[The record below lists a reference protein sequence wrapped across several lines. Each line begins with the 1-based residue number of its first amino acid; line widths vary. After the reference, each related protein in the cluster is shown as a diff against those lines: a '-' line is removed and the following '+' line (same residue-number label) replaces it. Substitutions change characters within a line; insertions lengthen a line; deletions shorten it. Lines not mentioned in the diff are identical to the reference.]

1 MKNLILFLL
10 ILSINIC
17 PSYSYAL
24 NFSELK
30 PIKLNYNFYDLND
43 FINSNELKYS
53 YCQYG
58 AYLDNLN
65 YILKDYKEFKDASL
79 KDLLTN
85 LDSMPDNI
93 ALKVKMNASH
103 ALNYEYFFKSLS
115 PEKTFVKGKLL
126 KEINKSFSS
135 FDNFKSEFKKL
146 ALDSKSTWIFLAK
159 NSQNELYLTTSKEI
173 SCPIIY
179 KHQIILCLNIDE
191 ELYSNKSALVDNFFN
206 FVNWR
211 QASQNY
217 NQNRL
222 LNKIRG

>member
-1 MKNLILFLL
+1 MINLKNLILFLL

-30 PIKLNYNFYDLND
+30 PIKLNYNFYDLNN

-79 KDLLTN
+79 EEILTN
-85 LDSMPDNI
+85 LDSLPDNI

-135 FDNFKSEFKKL
+135 FDNFCRLFVLRVLILLFISDDCAE
-146 ALDSKSTWIFLAK
+146 
-159 NSQNELYLTTSKEI
+159 NSAGFNT
-173 SCPIIY
+173 P
-179 KHQIILCLNIDE
+179 
-191 ELYSNKSALVDNFFN
+191 LV
-206 FVNWR
+206 
-211 QASQNY
+211 
-217 NQNRL
+217 
-222 LNKIRG
+222 